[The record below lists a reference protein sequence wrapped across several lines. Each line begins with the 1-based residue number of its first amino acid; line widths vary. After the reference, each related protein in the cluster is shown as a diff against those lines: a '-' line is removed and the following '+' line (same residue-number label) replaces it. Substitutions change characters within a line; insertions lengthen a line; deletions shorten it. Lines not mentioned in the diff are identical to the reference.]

1 MRELQIVD
9 LDGCISDDRWRRSL
23 IVPLTPGEKRWEDDH
38 KRFER
43 YHAMIP
49 YDRLANLHELRY
61 NCTPIILTSRPLA
74 YREMTMWWLQEKG
87 IRPLHIIFRNNN
99 DLRPSV
105 EVKRDMVRWL
115 FDYNMYGVQ
124 REEVLDAIDDRRD
137 IVKMYQELQ
146 LPARVVQI
154 ANTEG
159 D

>member
-1 MRELQIVD
+1 
-9 LDGCISDDRWRRSL
+9 
-23 IVPLTPGEKRWEDDH
+23 
-38 KRFER
+38 
-43 YHAMIP
+43 
-49 YDRLANLHELRY
+49 
-61 NCTPIILTSRPLA
+61 
-74 YREMTMWWLQEKG
+74 MWWLQEKG

-124 REEVLDAIDDRRD
+124 REEVRDAIDDRRD
-137 IVKMYQELQ
+137 IIQMYQELK